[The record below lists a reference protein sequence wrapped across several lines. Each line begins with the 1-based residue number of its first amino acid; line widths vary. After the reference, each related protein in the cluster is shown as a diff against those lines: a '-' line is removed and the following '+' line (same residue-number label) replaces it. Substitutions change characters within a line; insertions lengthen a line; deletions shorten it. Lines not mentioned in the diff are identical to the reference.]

1 MKSINEYLVCAL
13 LLLPSVSEACSVCL
27 GGDPESPQM
36 VGLRWG
42 ILVLL
47 GVLMVILGLLGKFFL
62 SLRKR
67 SKLTWDYFNQS

>member
-1 MKSINEYLVCAL
+1 MKSINKYLVFAL

-47 GVLMVILGLLGKFFL
+47 GILLIILGLLGKFFL
-62 SLRKR
+62 NFRKR
-67 SKLTWDYFNQS
+67 SKFSWDNFNQS